1 MANNKVTKKEM
12 FNAIKDVLANVE
24 VEGAIT
30 KDMMVEA
37 LSHEVELLEKKALNK
52 KATKNQEENVGI
64 KAEILNTLSE
74 VGITVTELMEKSEVL
89 GGYQNQKITALL
101 KQLKDE
107 GKVVKTYDK
116 KKAYFSLPV
125 EEPSEEVDA

>member
-1 MANNKVTKKEM
+1 MANKVTKKDR
-12 FNAIKDVLANVE
+12 FNQLLAIEEVKNNEGLVE
-24 VEGAIT
+24 FIN
-30 KDMMVEA
+30 
-37 LSHEVELLEKKALNK
+37 HEIELLDKKASNK

-74 VGITVTELMEKSEVL
+74 VGVTVTDLMAKSEVL
-89 GGYQNQKITALL
+89 GQYQNQKITALL

-116 KKAYFSLPV
+116 KKAYFAL
-125 EEPSEEVDA
+125 PSEEVEEVED